1 MVAYLDEQQIKS
13 TFFVVGSRVISF
25 PQTLQ
30 EEFMSGHQVAVH
42 TWSHPYLTTLTNEQ
56 IIAELGWTR
65 QAIRD
70 VIGVSPSMMRPPYG
84 DIE

>member
-1 MVAYLDEQQIKS
+1 
-13 TFFVVGSRVISF
+13 
-25 PQTLQ
+25 
-30 EEFMSGHQVAVH
+30 MSGHQVAVH